1 MSFLK
6 SEYFEIFQFT
16 VFFFRIMLV
25 TLYAINVDVA
35 SNISALIALKFSL
48 SQYIII
54 AEKRKRD
61 HGVEK

>member
-1 MSFLK
+1 
-6 SEYFEIFQFT
+6 
-16 VFFFRIMLV
+16 MLV